1 MKVSYSLLAANHLD
15 LMRDL
20 DNKKSQFDSIHF
32 DFIDENYC
40 GGLGLSVIT
49 LEQLCNL
56 SNFDIN
62 VHVLMN
68 KPKDITHR
76 IFENKIKN
84 INYHV
89 ELLKVNEFKSLNLKH
104 AKKGVAIKLD
114 SNLRILENFI
124 PFANSVLLLCM
135 NPSLEPNNEKLN
147 PVKRVEEFR
156 NLFPNYNGKIFVDG
170 GVNKENIQD
179 LKNLNVDTVVVGS
192 SYIN

>member
-68 KPKDITHR
+68 KPKDIISSCDDPQGRKTVLGLIPNKLYASSHLLET
-76 IFENKIKN
+76 FSSKIKLESIDRVIQLFDN
-84 INYHV
+84 I
-89 ELLKVNEFKSLNLKH
+89 SCS
-104 AKKGVAIKLD
+104 I
-114 SNLRILENFI
+114 
-124 PFANSVLLLCM
+124 
-135 NPSLEPNNEKLN
+135 
-147 PVKRVEEFR
+147 
-156 NLFPNYNGKIFVDG
+156 
-170 GVNKENIQD
+170 
-179 LKNLNVDTVVVGS
+179 
-192 SYIN
+192 